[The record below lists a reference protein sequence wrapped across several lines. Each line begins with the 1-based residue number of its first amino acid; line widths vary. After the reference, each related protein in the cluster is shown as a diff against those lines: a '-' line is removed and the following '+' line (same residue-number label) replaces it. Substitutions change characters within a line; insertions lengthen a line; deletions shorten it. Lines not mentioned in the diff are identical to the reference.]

1 MLNKLLNIGNRY
13 AKESTWVD
21 FALLKFCIFPLG
33 VITGTM
39 VPKRKKKKARLASAG
54 LFTVTYVP
62 LMLKLV
68 KIIMTDEE
76 K

>member
-1 MLNKLLNIGNRY
+1 MINKLLNIGNRY

-33 VITGTM
+33 VIAGTM

-54 LFTVTYVP
+54 LFAVTYVP